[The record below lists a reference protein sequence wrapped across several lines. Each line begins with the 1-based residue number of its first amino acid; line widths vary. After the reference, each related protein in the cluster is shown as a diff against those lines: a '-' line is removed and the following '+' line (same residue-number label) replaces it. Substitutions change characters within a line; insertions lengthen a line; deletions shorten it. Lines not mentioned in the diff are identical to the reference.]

1 LLVSGSKSDRG
12 LLRENNEDSF
22 YVNDKLGVYV
32 LADGM
37 GGHDGGEIASNIV
50 VQTLGKN
57 LSISLQHRQE
67 NDIEQIMNKALYEAN
82 EEIILLKKK
91 HIELM
96 NMGTTV
102 VLLVFFDDIAY
113 YSHLGDS
120 RAYHYSK
127 EEDKLLQL
135 TTDDSLVMEMVKRG
149 EISKDQLRT
158 HSLRNIVTRYL
169 GMSDLAL
176 HDIRHCDFG
185 KRDCIILCSDGLT
198 SMIDERDILATLNAN
213 IAMGPQ
219 YACDS
224 LVYEANNNGGHDNI
238 TVIVIQ
244 NKLKFKQ
251 KF

>member
-1 LLVSGSKSDRG
+1 MLVSGSKSDRG

-22 YVNDKLGVYV
+22 YVNNKLGVYV

-50 VQTLGKN
+50 VETLGKN
-57 LSISLQHRQE
+57 ISLSLQHQQE
-67 NDIEQIMNKALYEAN
+67 DDIEHIVNKALYEAN
-82 EEIILLKKK
+82 EEIILLKKE
-91 HIELM
+91 HIELT

-102 VLLVFFDDIAY
+102 VLSVFFDDIAY

-120 RAYHYSK
+120 RAYLYNK
-127 EEDKLLQL
+127 EDKLLQL

-149 EISKDQLRT
+149 KLRKDQLRT
-158 HSLRNIVTRYL
+158 HHLRNIVTRYL
-169 GMSDLAL
+169 GTNDLAL

-185 KRDCIILCSDGLT
+185 KGDCILLCSDGLT
-198 SMIDERDILATLNAN
+198 SMIDERDILAILHAS
-213 IAMGPQ
+213 IPMGPQ
-219 YACDS
+219 YACDR

-244 NKLKFKQ
+244 NK
-251 KF
+251 

>member
-12 LLRENNEDSF
+12 LIRENNEDSF

>member
-1 LLVSGSKSDRG
+1 MLVSGSKSDRG

-67 NDIEQIMNKALYEAN
+67 NDIEQIVNKALYEAN
-82 EEIILLKKK
+82 EEIILLKKE

-127 EEDKLLQL
+127 EEDKLIQL

-149 EISKDQLRT
+149 EISKDRLRT

-176 HDIRHCDFG
+176 HDIGHCDFG

-244 NKLKFKQ
+244 NK
-251 KF
+251 

>member
-1 LLVSGSKSDRG
+1 MLVSGSKSDRG

-50 VQTLGKN
+50 VETLGKN
-57 LSISLQHRQE
+57 ISLSLQHQQE
-67 NDIEQIMNKALYEAN
+67 DDIEHIVNKALYEAN
-82 EEIILLKKK
+82 EEIILLKKE

-102 VLLVFFDDIAY
+102 VLSVFFDDIAY

-120 RAYHYSK
+120 RAYLYNK
-127 EEDKLLQL
+127 EDKLLQL

-149 EISKDQLRT
+149 KLRKDQLRT
-158 HSLRNIVTRYL
+158 HHLRNIVTRYL
-169 GMSDLAL
+169 GTNDLAL

-185 KRDCIILCSDGLT
+185 KGDCILLCSDGLT
-198 SMIDERDILATLNAN
+198 SMIDERDILAILHAS
-213 IAMGPQ
+213 IPMGPQ
-219 YACDS
+219 YACDR

-244 NKLKFKQ
+244 NK
-251 KF
+251 

>member
-1 LLVSGSKSDRG
+1 
-12 LLRENNEDSF
+12 
-22 YVNDKLGVYV
+22 
-32 LADGM
+32 
-37 GGHDGGEIASNIV
+37 
-50 VQTLGKN
+50 
-57 LSISLQHRQE
+57 
-67 NDIEQIMNKALYEAN
+67 
-82 EEIILLKKK
+82 
-91 HIELM
+91 M

-149 EISKDQLRT
+149 KISKDQLRT

-169 GMSDLAL
+169 GMNDLAL

-185 KRDCIILCSDGLT
+185 KGDCIILCSDGLT
-198 SMIDERDILATLNAN
+198 SMMQERDILAILNAN

-244 NKLKFKQ
+244 NK
-251 KF
+251 

>member
-1 LLVSGSKSDRG
+1 
-12 LLRENNEDSF
+12 
-22 YVNDKLGVYV
+22 
-32 LADGM
+32 M
-37 GGHDGGEIASNIV
+37 GGHDGGEIASNVV

-67 NDIEQIMNKALYEAN
+67 SDIEQIVNKALYEAN
-82 EEIILLKKK
+82 EEIILLKKE
-91 HIELM
+91 HFELM

-102 VLLVFFDDIAY
+102 VLSVFFDDIVY

-120 RAYHYSK
+120 RAYHYNK

-149 EISKDQLRT
+149 KISKDQLRT

-169 GMSDLAL
+169 GMNDLAL

-185 KRDCIILCSDGLT
+185 KGDCIILCSDGLT
-198 SMIDERDILATLNAN
+198 SMMQERDILAILNAN

-244 NKLKFKQ
+244 NK
-251 KF
+251 

>member
-1 LLVSGSKSDRG
+1 MLVSGFNSDRG
-12 LLRENNEDSF
+12 LFRENNEDSF

-50 VQTLGKN
+50 VETLGRN
-57 LSISLQHRQE
+57 ISLSLQHQQE
-67 NDIEQIMNKALYEAN
+67 DDIEHIVNKALYEAN
-82 EEIILLKKK
+82 EEVILLKKE

-102 VLLVFFDDIAY
+102 VLSVFFDDIAY

-120 RAYHYSK
+120 RAYLYNK

-149 EISKDQLRT
+149 KLRKDQLRT
-158 HSLRNIVTRYL
+158 HHLRNIVTRYL
-169 GMSDLAL
+169 GTNDLAL

-185 KRDCIILCSDGLT
+185 KGDCILLCSDGLT
-198 SMIDERDILATLNAN
+198 NMIDERDILAILHAS
-213 IAMGPQ
+213 IPMGPQ
-219 YACDS
+219 YACDR
-224 LVYEANNNGGHDNI
+224 LVYKANNNGGHDNI

-244 NKLKFKQ
+244 HK
-251 KF
+251 

>member
-32 LADGM
+32 LADGL

-67 NDIEQIMNKALYEAN
+67 IDIEQIVNKALYEAN
-82 EEIILLKKK
+82 EEIILLKKE

-224 LVYEANNNGGHDNI
+224 LVYEANYNGGHDNI

-244 NKLKFKQ
+244 NK
-251 KF
+251 

>member
-22 YVNDKLGVYV
+22 YVNDKLGIYV

-50 VQTLGKN
+50 VQSLGKN
-57 LSISLQHRQE
+57 LSLSLQHRQGH
-67 NDIEQIMNKALYEAN
+67 DIEHIVNKALYEAN
-82 EEIILLKKK
+82 EEIILLKKE

-102 VLLVFFDDIAY
+102 VLLVFFDDVAY

-149 EISKDQLRT
+149 EISKEKLRT
-158 HSLRNIVTRYL
+158 HYLRNIVTRYL
-169 GMSDLAL
+169 GMSDLVL
-176 HDIRHCDFG
+176 RDIRHCDFG
-185 KRDCIILCSDGLT
+185 KGDCIILCSDGLT

-213 IAMGPQ
+213 IAKGPQ
-219 YACDS
+219 YSCDR
-224 LVYEANNNGGHDNI
+224 LVYEANNKGGHDNI

-244 NKLKFKQ
+244 HK
-251 KF
+251 

>member
-57 LSISLQHRQE
+57 ISISLQHRQE
-67 NDIEQIMNKALYEAN
+67 NDIEQIVNKALYEAN
-82 EEIILLKKK
+82 EEIILLKKE

-102 VLLVFFDDIAY
+102 VVLVFYDDIAY

-158 HSLRNIVTRYL
+158 HYLRNIVTRYL

-176 HDIRHCDFG
+176 HEIRQCDFG
-185 KRDCIILCSDGLT
+185 KGDCIILCSDGLT

-219 YACDS
+219 YACDR
-224 LVYEANNNGGHDNI
+224 LVCEANNNGGHDNI

-244 NKLKFKQ
+244 HK
-251 KF
+251 

>member
-1 LLVSGSKSDRG
+1 MLVSGSKSDRG

-37 GGHDGGEIASNIV
+37 GGHDGGEIASNVV

-67 NDIEQIMNKALYEAN
+67 SDIEQIVNKAVCEAN
-82 EEIILLKKK
+82 EEIILRKKE
-91 HIELM
+91 HFELM

-102 VLLVFFDDIAY
+102 VLSVFFDDIVY

-120 RAYHYSK
+120 RAYHYNK

-149 EISKDQLRT
+149 KINKDQLRT

-169 GMSDLAL
+169 GMNDLAL

-185 KRDCIILCSDGLT
+185 KGDCIILCSDGLT

-244 NKLKFKQ
+244 NK
-251 KF
+251 

>member
-1 LLVSGSKSDRG
+1 MPVSGSKSDRG

-50 VQTLGKN
+50 VETLGKN
-57 LSISLQHRQE
+57 ISLSLQHQQE
-67 NDIEQIMNKALYEAN
+67 DDIEHIVNKALYEAN
-82 EEIILLKKK
+82 EEIILLKKE

-102 VLLVFFDDIAY
+102 VLSVFFDDIAY

-120 RAYHYSK
+120 RAYHYNK
-127 EEDKLLQL
+127 EDKLLQL

-149 EISKDQLRT
+149 KLRKDQLRT
-158 HSLRNIVTRYL
+158 HHLRNIVTRYL
-169 GMSDLAL
+169 GTNDLAL

-185 KRDCIILCSDGLT
+185 KGDCILLCSDGLT
-198 SMIDERDILATLNAN
+198 SMIDERDILAILHAS
-213 IAMGPQ
+213 IPMGPQ
-219 YACDS
+219 YACDR

-244 NKLKFKQ
+244 NK
-251 KF
+251 

>member
-1 LLVSGSKSDRG
+1 MLVSGSKSDKG

-22 YVNDKLGVYV
+22 YVNDMLGVYV

-67 NDIEQIMNKALYEAN
+67 NDIEQIVNKALYEAN
-82 EEIILLKKK
+82 EEIILLKKE

-102 VLLVFFDDIAY
+102 VLLVFYDDIAY

-120 RAYHYSK
+120 RAYHYSV
-127 EEDKLLQL
+127 EEHKLLQL

-149 EISKDQLRT
+149 EINKDQLRT
-158 HSLRNIVTRYL
+158 HYLRNIVTSYL

-176 HDIRHCDFG
+176 HKIRQCDFG
-185 KRDCIILCSDGLT
+185 KGDCIILCSDGLT

-219 YACDS
+219 YACDR

-244 NKLKFKQ
+244 HK
-251 KF
+251 

>member
-67 NDIEQIMNKALYEAN
+67 NDIEQIVNKALYEAN
-82 EEIILLKKK
+82 EEIILLKKE

-102 VLLVFFDDIAY
+102 VLLVFFDDIPY

-185 KRDCIILCSDGLT
+185 KGDCIIVCSDGLT
-198 SMIDERDILATLNAN
+198 SMIDDRDILATLNAN

-244 NKLKFKQ
+244 NK
-251 KF
+251 